1 MLNVKIARRCSR
13 FCVHAGS
20 MEVLS
25 GSRFGCNIENRRSLL
40 LYAKEMID
48 FQPGNFT

>member
-1 MLNVKIARRCSR
+1 
-13 FCVHAGS
+13 